1 MHRFVKTFLL
11 WLLLAALPLQGLA
24 AAMQSSCGP
33 TKHHDAPSAIAS
45 AQSQSDHHHDVHADH
60 AAGHALADHPAPG
73 EHASASC
80 SACSSCCVGAIALPA
95 GSMAA
100 PVYRAA
106 VPVAI
111 AFPLLLADF
120 IPGGPERPPKRIT
133 A

>member
-33 TKHHDAPSAIAS
+33 TKHHDAPSAIVS

-60 AAGHALADHPAPG
+60 VDHAPAEHPDPG
-73 EHASASC
+73 KHASASC

-120 IPGGPERPPKRIT
+120 IPGGPERPPKRMT